1 MVTALFSSGEDISP
15 AEVKKYIA
23 EHEPGSYQLLDVR
36 QPKEFAEG
44 HLPGAL
50 LIPVKELQ
58 DRLAEVDRE
67 KLTFVY

>member
-1 MVTALFSSGEDISP
+1 MVTALFPSGENISP

-44 HLPGAL
+44 HLPGAVL
-50 LIPVKELQ
+50 VPVKELQ

-67 KLTFVY
+67 KPTFVY

>member
-67 KLTFVY
+67 KPTFVY